1 MVRSVAEARAELEAM
16 LARGVDFRMI
26 PQGQPGARQV
36 RRSAVLILFGA
47 LDQVPATSAGGAVD
61 RKLDVLLT
69 RRADTMRHHPGEIS
83 FPGGGVDE
91 EDSGAIGA
99 ALREA
104 AEETGLDPTGV
115 DVLGT
120 LPEVPIVV
128 SNNLVT
134 PVIGWWTRPSEI
146 AAVDRTEAV
155 EVFRAPVAELID
167 PVHRGTAV
175 FRRASTEF
183 RSDAF
188 QVREHIVWGF
198 TGIMLST
205 LFTQLGWAE
214 PWERGREFTVG
225 G

>member
-1 MVRSVAEARAELEAM
+1 MGRSVAGARAELEAM
-16 LARGVDFRMI
+16 LARGVDFQMI

-36 RRSAVLILFGA
+36 RHSAVLILFGA

-167 PVHRGTAV
+167 PANRGTAV
-175 FRRASTEF
+175 FRRAGAEF
-183 RSDAF
+183 RSDGF

-198 TGIMLST
+198 TGVMLST

-214 PWERGREFTVG
+214 PWDRNRWFLVNG
-225 G
+225 

>member
-214 PWERGREFTVG
+214 PWDRNRWFLVNG
-225 G
+225 